1 MDERTIQETTIIL
14 SDFIF
19 AEVDDHFVW
28 MTPNFCCSV
37 TTLYIYS
44 TTIVLPVNNN
54 TLRKAHLGNWIVNVV
69 SFSSQQK
76 KKY

>member
-1 MDERTIQETTIIL
+1 MDERIRETTTIL
-14 SDFIF
+14 SDFIL

-44 TTIVLPVNNN
+44 STIVLPVNNN
-54 TLRKAHLGNWIVNVV
+54 TLRKAHLGNWIVNVIIV
-69 SFSSQQK
+69 FSSQQK